1 MVWQVHQNPYIVPYV
16 WGQESIL
23 LQEVDIVDLE
33 AEAIVTNLSQ
43 IHQVGQEA
51 EEEVI
56 EVEVDLVN
64 QDRLSVCYAQTLV
77 NLQLLVI
84 LLGNAC
90 ALVTLCRLG
99 RD

>member
-1 MVWQVHQNPYIVPYV
+1 MAWQVHQNPYIVHYV

-23 LQEVDIVDLE
+23 LREVDIVDLE

-64 QDRLSVCYAQTLV
+64 QDRLSVCYAQILV

-84 LLGNAC
+84 LLGNAY